1 MMGGESKPQWFCRQ
15 CGAECEVMPD
25 GKPGRAIS
33 SRPSTM
39 LDAGKVKEWIAENAG
54 THYVPKFELLEA
66 INSGNLNAGA
76 IIE

>member
-1 MMGGESKPQWFCRQ
+1 
-15 CGAECEVMPD
+15 
-25 GKPGRAIS
+25 
-33 SRPSTM
+33 M